1 MTSSE
6 SLKKKARPSQTHPG
20 CGMPMRDAGNVR
32 EEVAASWVQ
41 EEREGLGSQDAS
53 AAGGGYSG
61 QQLDGEALPG
71 EEEE

>member
-1 MTSSE
+1 
-6 SLKKKARPSQTHPG
+6 
-20 CGMPMRDAGNVR
+20 MPMRDAGNVR

-71 EEEE
+71 GEEE